1 MFLQTLQQ
9 TKFVNLHYFLS
20 DESRRSPGG
29 AAALGSENVFALEYQ
44 KVVQT
49 ICAPP
54 STVKVLDTLIRTT
67 NMELISPAR

>member
-1 MFLQTLQQ
+1 MSAPILQQ
-9 TKFVNLHYFLS
+9 TKIVNLLYFYKM
-20 DESRRSPGG
+20 RRSPGG
-29 AAALGSENVFALEYQ
+29 TAALGSENVFALEYQ